1 LANFV
6 SSLSLHDAL
15 PISGT
20 LVFNNCKLSYS
31 IQSNGNGIE
40 MVGGKYCISKNT
52 EISQQMMDGFNYHKG
67 ANGELPYFIEID
79 SVGRDNGIMEGKGG
93 SRSDNG
99 STAHDGI
106 KGIRINGLYV
116 RND

>member
-79 SVGRDNGIMEGKGG
+79 CVGRDKD
-93 SRSDNG
+93 RK
-99 STAHDGI
+99 STRLNSSHVSI
-106 KGIRINGLYV
+106 SY
-116 RND
+116 